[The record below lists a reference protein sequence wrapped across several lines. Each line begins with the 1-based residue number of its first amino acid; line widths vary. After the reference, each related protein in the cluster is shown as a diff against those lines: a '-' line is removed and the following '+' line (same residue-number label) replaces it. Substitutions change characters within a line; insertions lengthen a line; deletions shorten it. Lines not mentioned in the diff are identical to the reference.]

1 MAHPIDRA
9 AETGDN
15 FLRPLSG
22 CTLRDQEV
30 VCEVLF
36 RASSRGLRAV
46 WLCNNKFAS
55 KGGFLAAQKEDAWQF
70 STSTFWSL
78 SVQSFIALES
88 RLLISPL
95 FFLCTPLPVALLQP
109 AHSQKFEP
117 TPSLVLQTFEVY
129 SLDPENSPTVSNGC
143 SDVIAV
149 SVLKQLRWRGA
160 LYVQCYLS
168 LRSCFFRVALC
179 MAELFSKAILLFVLV
194 CKSCSYVI
202 YFPPY
207 VCKRLQIVQMLGA
220 ACTVI

>member
-78 SVQSFIALES
+78 NMQSFIALES
-88 RLLISPL
+88 RLLISPP
-95 FFLCTPLPVALLQP
+95 FFFCAPLSQWRCFSQHTRRNSSQP
-109 AHSQKFEP
+109 
-117 TPSLVLQTFEVY
+117 
-129 SLDPENSPTVSNGC
+129 
-143 SDVIAV
+143 
-149 SVLKQLRWRGA
+149 LRWCYRHLRYIAWTLKIHPLLAMGVA
-160 LYVQCYLS
+160 MSLQC
-168 LRSCFFRVALC
+168 RC
-179 MAELFSKAILLFVLV
+179 
-194 CKSCSYVI
+194 
-202 YFPPY
+202 
-207 VCKRLQIVQMLGA
+207 
-220 ACTVI
+220 

>member
-88 RLLISPL
+88 RLLISPP
-95 FFLCTPLPVALLQP
+95 FFFVHPSPSGVASASTL
-109 AHSQKFEP
+109 
-117 TPSLVLQTFEVY
+117 
-129 SLDPENSPTVSNGC
+129 
-143 SDVIAV
+143 
-149 SVLKQLRWRGA
+149 
-160 LYVQCYLS
+160 
-168 LRSCFFRVALC
+168 
-179 MAELFSKAILLFVLV
+179 AEIRANPFAGVTDIWG
-194 CKSCSYVI
+194 I
-202 YFPPY
+202 
-207 VCKRLQIVQMLGA
+207 
-220 ACTVI
+220 

>member
-22 CTLRDQEV
+22 CTLRDQKV

-88 RLLISPL
+88 RLLISPP
-95 FFLCTPLPVALLQP
+95 FFFCAPLSQWRCFSQHTRRNSSQP
-109 AHSQKFEP
+109 
-117 TPSLVLQTFEVY
+117 
-129 SLDPENSPTVSNGC
+129 
-143 SDVIAV
+143 
-149 SVLKQLRWRGA
+149 LRWCYRHLRYIAWTLKIHPLLAMGVA
-160 LYVQCYLS
+160 MSLQC
-168 LRSCFFRVALC
+168 RC
-179 MAELFSKAILLFVLV
+179 
-194 CKSCSYVI
+194 
-202 YFPPY
+202 
-207 VCKRLQIVQMLGA
+207 
-220 ACTVI
+220 